1 MSFENPY
8 EPTAS
13 LPPINGNANL
23 DVNFAIDPVDR
34 RTAEKVLRDADYFW
48 VSILLMFFCAPLLTV
63 ILLIWYLGRL
73 QSWTRLIA
81 TYPGLANP
89 QTVYQSLP
97 DRMQK
102 AKLKLQITIGA
113 GIFML
118 GFIALGLIV
127 ALIFRF

>member
-8 EPTAS
+8 EPTS
-13 LPPINGNANL
+13 SHPPINGNANL

-34 RTAEKVLRDADYFW
+34 RTAERVLRDADYFW
-48 VSILLMFFCAPLLTV
+48 ASILLMFFCAPLLTV
-63 ILLIWYLGRL
+63 ILLIWYLGRMKN
-73 QSWTRLIA
+73 WKRLVA

-89 QTVYQSLP
+89 QAVYQSLP

-113 GIFML
+113 GIIML
-118 GFIALGLIV
+118 GLIALGLIV
-127 ALIFRF
+127 AMLFRF